1 MDGAKRVVDAAVGL
15 AFEYDPSALNLDQ
28 IEAERLADR
37 RLEAA
42 TRHRLKL
49 LQAVRRG
56 IGFAVHNAHH
66 GSWKGRTSARN
77 DQASFGWCARW
88 KTSAAIEAGEMKK
101 SSFASGSRSR
111 CQGTSITAST
121 TR

>member
-1 MDGAKRVVDAAVGL
+1 MDGAKQVVDAAVGL

-49 LQAVRRG
+49 LQARPARHWFRRPQRSPRLVEGTHFCEERPGVLRLVR
-56 IGFAVHNAHH
+56 
-66 GSWKGRTSARN
+66 
-77 DQASFGWCARW
+77 
-88 KTSAAIEAGEMKK
+88 EMEDL
-101 SSFASGSRSR
+101 G
-111 CQGTSITAST
+111 GD
-121 TR
+121 